1 MPKIKNIRIINAQY
15 DDGKKMYQDFIMPF
29 DGYSATYKLGNGG
42 GKSVLLML
50 LMQCIIPNYTLDPDK
65 PFKSIFKKGD
75 SNRTTHVLV
84 EWILDSELC
93 THKTLLT
100 GFCAKKKSSPDE
112 FTTKDGIDYFNYT
125 HLYDSNNEFDIH
137 RIPLCEWEGDT
148 FVVKSLTESRK
159 LLRENSDK
167 YDLWIGK
174 PNGKGEYQ
182 EQIKKY
188 CILGAEG
195 KLIGSINGSENH
207 LKSYFKRSYGTSRT
221 VIEKLLLNTTI
232 ECLKD
237 KHVISGNEHEESS
250 SELLAD
256 TLYQSQEDIKR
267 LNEELENIKETK
279 AFHAE
284 ILKLTDANNHVANT
298 HRELDNTKQQTSV
311 QYLAH
316 KKAVIEKRKVIG
328 DIGSKLNDTREQ
340 HERIE
345 LDIDK
350 LEIMQL
356 NARVN
361 NGNNDIIRLETEKTN
376 IDDALKDLNH
386 KSDLAIATN
395 KFIEIQKCQTEILE
409 DQKAIENIS
418 KDNEAIFNTQNTCGK
433 TLHFILSKDLDET
446 TTQYNAEKSVKE
458 ELDNES
464 EQLQQTIGGINTDIK
479 NVNNYIIE
487 LNIEIDEFRK
497 TESELDE
504 KCRAYPQLTTGLF
517 MPDNEIDATN
527 SHIDEL
533 KDKQVKIDET
543 VDQLNISLT
552 NDAAD
557 ESRFT
562 EMIKNTNEKI
572 ETANNDISNFESQRI
587 IVMNIV
593 NVCKSQDVKSCFD
606 EIDAEISSTH
616 NILSAQERDLEQ
628 LKQELRTVEEYGFA
642 LTKDFENALT
652 WFREKF
658 KFAKSGAEHLKDM
671 KVEKQKSVLEY
682 APWLP
687 KAIILANEDFKYIL
701 ANPTSRLTKSI
712 MDSSI
717 ILINLSSLQE
727 NKKISLGDIFVPSR
741 DAEHYVK
748 ILDRDNTINR
758 IKTKIHTVNQEI
770 VRYEKSLEIAKKDQ
784 NTLNGFIH
792 QYPDGIESELHNTLE
807 KYQSLLNEYTTN
819 LSTIKERIDTN
830 KKVLIQAKTDLTNT
844 KNRLDM
850 MGKKLIILQELS
862 RTITNI
868 IKAQANLNEKS
879 SRLKQLDNVLT
890 STKNNEIRL
899 KAKITEKGE
908 MVSYLSR
915 QKEKLENDLHDLDE
929 YRSIDVEILSERDTN
944 ILWAEFESAKKTIAN
959 VAGSVNQLKE
969 SIQRNKNHIQTHYT
983 DIKRRSV
990 PIDEIKSSGR
1000 SQPYTEE
1007 YIDELDQQIDKMHTS
1022 LSDIEDR
1029 YTKVHDAQILLDNK
1043 FENIQN
1049 DYNSRAPEEYVPN
1062 PILTDENQ
1070 FNEDITHKQIE
1081 SSRLIE
1087 NITHIESLYHSNNEE
1102 LNDLGNDLKNYEM
1115 LCDHY
1120 HIDGIGVEMSVELVS
1135 YKELKEQLKNGQSS
1149 VEKSKEK
1156 FTRTKEKVLSNVND
1170 MEVALYFKNTIRNK
1184 LFVANNLKEAEFN
1197 AKALEKYSNQLL
1209 SRIKDQQEQVD
1220 SLKNIEEN
1228 VVTQALG
1235 IAKMYKDYIKKFP
1248 MLSKIKFND
1257 EIYEMIRINFNKCE
1271 YKDEQAEYEMR
1282 HYIKTLIQDI
1292 ENEKISKIDLVD
1304 CLTPAVLLNK
1314 VIDMKV
1320 IKMEM
1325 RKIDEDGLQKYLR
1338 WEQIEASDGE
1348 TNAIFIV
1355 FLVVLMS
1362 YIRDIVIDRKDINT
1376 SKMLI
1381 IDNPFGSTSS
1391 PYLWEAIGLILEKN
1405 NVQLICPGHSFDANI
1420 MKYFPINIILTMEKS
1435 TSGRKRVG
1443 IKVHAKDET
1452 LNAMQRQQRFGQIQL
1467 DI

>member
-15 DDGKKMYQDFIMPF
+15 DNGKKMYQDFVMPF
-29 DGYSATYKLGNGG
+29 DGHSATYKLGNGG

-75 SNRTTHVLV
+75 SNRTTHVLI

-148 FVVKSLTESRK
+148 FVVKSLTETRK
-159 LLRENSDK
+159 LLRENSDN
-167 YDLWIGK
+167 YDIWIGK
-174 PNGKGEYQ
+174 QNGKGEYQ

-195 KLIGSINGSENH
+195 KLIGAINGSENH

-237 KHVISGNEHEESS
+237 KHVISGNEQESS

-267 LNEELENIKETK
+267 LNEELDNIKETK

-284 ILKLTDANNHVANT
+284 ILKLTDANNHVANA
-298 HRELDNTKQQTSV
+298 HHELDNIKQQTSV

-316 KKAVIEKRKVIG
+316 KKAVTEKRKVIG
-328 DIGSKLNDTREQ
+328 DIESKLNDTRGQ
-340 HERIE
+340 HRRIE

-350 LEIMQL
+350 LKIMQL
-356 NARVN
+356 NAMVN
-361 NGNNDIIRLETEKTN
+361 NGNNDLVRLGTEKTN
-376 IDDALKDLNH
+376 IDDALEDLNH
-386 KSDLAIATN
+386 KSDMAIATN

-433 TLHFILSKDLDET
+433 TLHFILSKNLDET
-446 TTQYNAEKSVKE
+446 STQYNAEKSAKE

-464 EQLQQTIGGINTDIK
+464 EQLHQTIGGINTDIK
-479 NVNNYIIE
+479 TVKNDIIKRN
-487 LNIEIDEFRK
+487 LDIDEFRK
-497 TESELDE
+497 TESELGE
-504 KCRAYPQLTTGLF
+504 KCRTYPQLITGLF
-517 MPDNEIDATN
+517 VPDDEIDATN
-527 SHIDEL
+527 YHIDEL
-533 KDKQVKIDET
+533 KDKQEKISET
-543 VDQLNISLT
+543 IDQLNISLT
-552 NDAAD
+552 NDARD

-562 EMIKNTNEKI
+562 EIIKNTNEKI
-572 ETANNDISNFESQRI
+572 EAANNDISNFESQRI
-587 IVMNIV
+587 IVMDIV
-593 NVCKSQDVKSCFD
+593 NVCKSQDVKSCLD
-606 EIDAEISSTH
+606 EVDAEISSTYSM
-616 NILSAQERDLEQ
+616 ISSQRGGLEQ

-642 LTKDFENALT
+642 LTADFENALT

-671 KVEKQKSVLEY
+671 KVEKQKVVLEY

-687 KAIILANEDFKYIL
+687 KAIILANEDFKHIL
-701 ANPTSRLTKSI
+701 ANPTSRLTTSI

-727 NKKISLGDIFVPSR
+727 NKNISLGDIFIPSR
-741 DAEHYVK
+741 DAEYYVK

-758 IKTKIHTVNQEI
+758 IKTEIYTVNQEI
-770 VRYEKSLEIAKKDQ
+770 ARYEKSLEIAKNDQ
-784 NTLNGFIH
+784 ITLNGFIH
-792 QYPDGIESELHNTLE
+792 QYPDGTESELHNTLE
-807 KYQSLLNEYTTN
+807 KHQSLLNEYTTN
-819 LSTIKERIDTN
+819 LSTIKERIDNN
-830 KKVLIQAKTDLTNT
+830 KKVLIQDKTDLENT

-862 RTITNI
+862 RTITDI
-868 IKAQANLNEKS
+868 VKAQANLNEKS
-879 SRLKQLDNVLT
+879 SRLKQLSNVLI
-890 STKNNEIRL
+890 SAKNNETRL

-908 MVSYLSR
+908 MVSSLSR
-915 QKEKLENDLHDLDE
+915 QKEKLGDNLHNLDE
-929 YRSIDVEILSERDTN
+929 YRSMDIEILSERDTN

-959 VAGSVNQLKE
+959 VAGSVNQLNE
-969 SIQRNKNHIQTHYT
+969 SIQRNKNHIQNHCT
-983 DIKRRSV
+983 DIKRKGI

-1007 YIDELDQQIDKMHTS
+1007 FIDELGQQIDKMHTS

-1029 YTKVHDAQILLDNK
+1029 HTKVHDDQILLDDK
-1043 FENIQN
+1043 FKNMQN
-1049 DYNSRAPEEYVPN
+1049 GYNSRAPEDYIPN
-1062 PILTDENQ
+1062 LTLTDENQ
-1070 FNEDITHKQIE
+1070 FNENITHEQIE
-1081 SSRLIE
+1081 SSRLAEKIA
-1087 NITHIESLYHSNNEE
+1087 HIEYSYRSNNEE
-1102 LNDLGNDLKNYEM
+1102 LNDLANNLKNYEM

-1120 HIDGIGVEMSVELVS
+1120 HIDGIDVEISIELVS
-1135 YKELKEQLKNGQSS
+1135 YNELKEHLKNGQSS
-1149 VEKSKEK
+1149 VENNKDK

-1184 LFVANNLKEAEFN
+1184 LLVANTLKEAEFN

-1228 VVTQALG
+1228 VVAQALG
-1235 IAKMYKDYIKKFP
+1235 IAKMYKDHIKKFP
-1248 MLSKIKFND
+1248 ILSKIKFND

-1271 YKDEQAEYEMR
+1271 YTDEQAESEMR

-1292 ENEKISKIDLVD
+1292 ENEKISKIDLVE

-1362 YIRDIVIDRKDINT
+1362 YIRDIVTDRKDIKT

-1391 PYLWEAIGLILEKN
+1391 PYLWEAIGLILERN

-1420 MKYFPINIILTMEKS
+1420 MKYFPINIIMTMEKS

-1452 LNAMQRQQRFGQIQL
+1452 LNAIQRHQRFGQIQL